1 MNTQIKLQK
10 NNYDV
15 LDMLIANGSEIELT
29 KEDFYDT
36 FEDDKD
42 FFTLQTS
49 SEEFKLDI
57 QVIEKEFFNAKNIL
71 ISFSND
77 ISLDKIRDCIKFVD
91 TKILDDTIL
100 KFGTRVSLLSK
111 NAITIFFNGMHNH
124 KNKFNYK
131 NFIIQKEVNNTRFQ
145 SLMIYYPK
153 SYKLIL
159 VEPYLKIIE
168 QSSIGNIANHKFG
181 LCTTDNK
188 YIVDIEEIANKKLSE
203 FIKLYHLYERK

>member
-10 NNYDV
+10 NNHDI
-15 LDMLIANGSEIELT
+15 LDMLISNSSDIELS
-29 KEDFYDT
+29 KEDFHNT
-36 FEDDKD
+36 FKEDKD

-49 SEEFKLDI
+49 YEEFKIDT
-57 QVIEKEFFNAKNIL
+57 QVIEDELFNAKNIL

-77 ISLDKIRDCIKFVD
+77 VSLDKIKECMKFID
-91 TKILDDTIL
+91 KKILNDTTL
-100 KFGTRVSLLSK
+100 KFGTRMSSLSK
-111 NAITIFFNGMHNH
+111 TPITIFFNGMHKH
-124 KNKFNYK
+124 RKKFNYK

-159 VEPYLKIIE
+159 IEPYLKIIG

-181 LCTTDNK
+181 LCATDNK
-188 YIVDIEEIANKKLSE
+188 YIVDIEEIADRNLNE
-203 FIKLYHLYERK
+203 YIKESI

>member
-10 NNYDV
+10 NNHNV
-15 LDMLIANGSEIELT
+15 LNRLITNSSDIDLS
-29 KEDFYDT
+29 KEDFYNT
-36 FEDDKD
+36 FEENED

-49 SEEFKLDI
+49 YEEFKIDT
-57 QVIEKEFFNAKNIL
+57 QVIKDELFNAKNIL

-77 ISLDKIRDCIKFVD
+77 VSLDKIKDCMKFID
-91 TKILDDTIL
+91 TKILNDTSL
-100 KFGTRVSLLSK
+100 KFGTIMSSLSK
-111 NAITIFFNGMHNH
+111 NSITIFFNGMHNH

-131 NFIIQKEVNNTRFQ
+131 SFIIQKEVNNTRFQ

-159 VEPYLKIIE
+159 IEPYLKIIE

-181 LCTTDNK
+181 LCTSDNK
-188 YIVDIEEIANKKLSE
+188 YIIDIEEIADKKLNEYINES
-203 FIKLYHLYERK
+203 IT